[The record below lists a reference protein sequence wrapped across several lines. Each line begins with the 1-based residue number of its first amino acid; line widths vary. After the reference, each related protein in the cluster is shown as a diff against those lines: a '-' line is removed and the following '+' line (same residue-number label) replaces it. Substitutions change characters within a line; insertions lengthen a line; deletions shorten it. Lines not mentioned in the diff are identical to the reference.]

1 MICISLLLTA
11 ASFQAAANETV
22 LLCDPKPLDR
32 KTAAVVEAGLD
43 WLRIH
48 QEDDG
53 FWSCAR
59 FPDRDPIQS
68 EKPSD
73 GAGTAIGDV
82 GVTSLAIL
90 AFLGES
96 RLAENPEWKNSTKMG
111 LEWLLKA
118 QNKDTGL
125 FGEYIG
131 NSTTYMHSMA
141 TMAVAEGIH
150 LGVLSTESDLNALR
164 QATDVLLK
172 TQIENSG
179 WSYFLFGSTES
190 EGSAVTGDLNQP
202 KKEDFLA
209 AELPD
214 TSVTGWVVLALMSAR
229 DVGIEVPNE
238 VFENSRRYLIGVT
251 STDSGHTGYNA
262 KAKFNSSRMYHQLE
276 KFPPQFAPAMTAV
289 SLFLQRASVDN
300 KEIPRSSKH
309 PYSKLLKTQD
319 ALLIEHRPSDDPR
332 AYDPYYWFFG
342 SQAMHQSKASTEK
355 KWQRAFQEIVF
366 ECQRKDGNFKGS
378 WDPKGPW
385 GEEGGRVADTALI
398 ILSLQAPF
406 RYHRVLK

>member
-1 MICISLLLTA
+1 MICISLILTA
-11 ASFQAAANETV
+11 ANFQTPADETV

-48 QEDDG
+48 QEEDR

-59 FPDRDPIQS
+59 FPDRDPLQS
-68 EKPSD
+68 AKPSD

-90 AFLGES
+90 AFLGDS
-96 RLAENPEWKNSTKMG
+96 RLGDKPEWDRSVKSG
-111 LEWLLKA
+111 LEWLIKI
-118 QNKDTGL
+118 QNSKNGL
-125 FGEYIG
+125 FGDEVG
-131 NSTTYMHSMA
+131 NPTVYLHAMA
-141 TMAVAEGIH
+141 TMAIAEGIH
-150 LGVLSTESDLNALR
+150 AGVLQKEIGLEPLKR
-164 QATDVLLK
+164 ATDILIK
-172 TQIENSG
+172 TQIKGSG
-179 WSYFLFGSTES
+179 WSYILFGSVLL
-190 EGSAVTGDLNQP
+190 EGQDLNDAP
-202 KKEDFLA
+202 PEDFHPYG
-209 AELPD
+209 LPD
-214 TSVTGWVVLALMSAR
+214 TSVTAWSVLALLSAK

-238 VFENSRRYLIGVT
+238 VFESARRFLIGL
-251 STDSGHTGYNA
+251 TDLATGYTGYNA
-262 KAKFNSSRMYHQLE
+262 QANFKSSRMYHQLK

-300 KEIPRSSKH
+300 KETPRSFKH
-309 PYSKLLKTQD
+309 PYSKLLKAQD
-319 ALLIEHRPSDDPR
+319 ALLIEHRPSNDPR

-342 SQAMHQSKASTEK
+342 AQAMHQSKASTEK

-398 ILSLQAPF
+398 ILGLQAPV
-406 RYHRVLK
+406 RYRRILK